1 MQRGKCLKQ
10 KHICYEHSKLKSKVI
25 YYSKPFEDDTL
36 SEMVRETERKKIKTG
51 RSSLRVVK

>member
-10 KHICYEHSKLKSKVI
+10 KHICYQHSKLKSKVI

-36 SEMVRETERKKIKTG
+36 SEMVRETERKKIKKADPACV
-51 RSSLRVVK
+51 L